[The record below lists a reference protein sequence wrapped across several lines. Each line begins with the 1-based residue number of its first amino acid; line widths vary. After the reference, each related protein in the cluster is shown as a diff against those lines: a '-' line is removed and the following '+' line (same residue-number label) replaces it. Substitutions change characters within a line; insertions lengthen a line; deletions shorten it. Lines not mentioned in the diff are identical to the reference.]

1 MKTLSASLVAVVAV
15 FTNSASI
22 AHGVKPTIVLVH
34 AGFAD
39 ASSWNSVIKI
49 LDKDGYPAVAVANPT
64 RSVQGDAKYVT
75 EILAGIK
82 SPSC

>member
-34 AGFAD
+34 GAFAD